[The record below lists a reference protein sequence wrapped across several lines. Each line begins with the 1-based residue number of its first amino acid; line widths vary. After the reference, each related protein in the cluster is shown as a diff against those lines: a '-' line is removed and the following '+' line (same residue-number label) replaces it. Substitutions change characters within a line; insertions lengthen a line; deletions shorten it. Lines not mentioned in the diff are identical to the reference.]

1 LFDSGGQFENDL
13 VFSAFTV
20 LIYYSI
26 CNLSALRLPPDE
38 RMFPRWWVVG
48 GLICCLVLAF
58 FVNWLYWAVGVGFIV
73 VGLLFQLGINRYY
86 KAGAGS
92 VVSPNII
99 VEEEAHP
106 LDKK

>member
-1 LFDSGGQFENDL
+1 M
-13 VFSAFTV
+13 FS
-20 LIYYSI
+20 
-26 CNLSALRLPPDE
+26 
-38 RMFPRWWVVG
+38 RWWAVG

-58 FVNWLYWAVGVGFIV
+58 FVNWLYWAVGVGLIV

-86 KAGAGS
+86 KGS

-99 VEEEAHP
+99 VEEEAYP